1 MLIVEK
7 QLAVALNKK
16 FEAERK
22 AVLEVANALWES
34 RAAAY
39 DTEKGAMQR
48 HPFGAQ
54 SFLHELSKKVGRL
67 EACFAQDA
75 DLSGVE
81 GLEDQLVD
89 ILNYACA
96 FAAYNRVVH
105 ALEGVRLQLT
115 KEV

>member
-1 MLIVEK
+1 MLQVEK
-7 QLAVALNKK
+7 QLATALNKR
-16 FEAERK
+16 FEVERE
-22 AVLEVANALWES
+22 ALMEAANALWGSKAE
-34 RAAAY
+34 AY
-39 DTEKGAMQR
+39 DVEKGAMQR

-81 GLEDQLVD
+81 GLERQLLD

-96 FAAYNRVVH
+96 FAAYNRVVE
-105 ALEGVRLQLT
+105 ALADIQVQFVRG
-115 KEV
+115 E